1 MRAVT
6 YLAAAI
12 NLTVAGVLATGAE
25 AHSGGTD
32 ASGCHAVRATG
43 QRHCHGAREV
53 PAPRPVPLLDRSEV
67 YYPNCAAVRAA
78 GAAPVRAGE
87 PGYSRRLDRD
97 GDGIAC
103 E

>member
-6 YLAAAI
+6 CLAAAI
-12 NLTVAGVLATGAE
+12 NLTALGILTTGAE

-32 ASGCHAVRATG
+32 ASGCHTVRASG
-43 QRHCHGAREV
+43 ERHCHGARAAPPPR
-53 PAPRPVPLLDRSEV
+53 PAPLPDRAEV

-97 GDGIAC
+97 GDGTAC